1 MDERLEKALD
11 FANFMVTLNNQ
22 KRSLREKYYT
32 ECVYYHNGGSFSIS
46 KDLITFVKT
55 LIDLGNTDQV
65 VLIDNNDLPVRIE
78 NLNQFLDDIIDQY
91 FIASNNY
98 YNEYQLLKKN
108 RSVEA
113 LTK

>member
-32 ECVYYHNGGSFSIS
+32 ECVYYHNGGTFSLS

-55 LIDLGNTDQV
+55 LIDIGNTDQV
-65 VLIDNNDLPVRIE
+65 VLIDNNDLPIRIE

>member
-1 MDERLEKALD
+1 MDERLEQALE

-32 ECVYYHNGGSFSIS
+32 ECIYYHNGGSFGIT

-55 LIDLGNTDQV
+55 LIDLGNTEQV
-65 VLIDNNDLPVRIE
+65 VLIDNNDLPIRIE
-78 NLNQFLDDIIDQY
+78 NLAQFLDDIIDQY

-98 YNEYQLLKKN
+98 YIEYQSLKKN

>member
-32 ECVYYHNGGSFSIS
+32 ECVYYHNGGSFSIT

-55 LIDLGNTDQV
+55 LIDLENTEQV